1 MPQLVQWMIFL
12 IEAGKFSQ
20 NTRQIMIKNY
30 GYQTTLGHY
39 PALIGPPQLKS
50 QTRICQLDLHTPT
63 NEHCYKITFPF
74 INDLRRFCRVLNNHV
89 LVNIILVSGHRQ
101 VVPVPLP
108 CQAWLNI
115 LLHNETPCP
124 TNETLICPTCLTC
137 RVNTCQPCKQVRRR
151 GRIISP

>member
-1 MPQLVQWMIFL
+1 MIFL

-50 QTRICQLDLHTPT
+50 QTRICQLGLHTPT
-63 NEHCYKITFPF
+63 DVNGYKITF
-74 INDLRRFCRVLNNHV
+74 INDSLNHV

-137 RVNTCQPCKQVRRR
+137 RVNTCQPFKQVRRR